1 MIRTENALVARMD
14 GRWVTAEALW
24 KGKEAP
30 QSLVL
35 GVARQ
40 MDSEAPAHGEAFAA
54 ALTFIK
60 VVLGALENKWWRHMA
75 VDIEAPVEARAAGTI
90 VASLHWG

>member
-1 MIRTENALVARMD
+1 MD

-40 MDSEAPAHGEAFAA
+40 MDSEVPAHGEAFAT
-54 ALTFIK
+54 ALAFTK
-60 VVLGALENKWWRHMA
+60 VVLSALENEWWRHMA
-75 VDIEAPVEARAAGTI
+75 VDVEAWVEARAVGTI